1 MPKYAEVIINFATTT
16 EIDRIFTYEIKPLLL
31 DKIQIGHRVKVPFG
45 RHNAPQLGYVIGIL
59 DEIEHTDYEVKAIY
73 DRVDERPL
81 MSKSQLDMARFM
93 VDYYGASFAASID
106 AIVPAGL
113 TAKPFEMRL
122 ETRDYIVL
130 TEDTDKVRSYI
141 AQNTHKKSFA
151 KQQEILEYLLEHKKV
166 LFKAGPSFQDWS
178 VSSVKTLRQN
188 EMLQILKQ
196 EIKQMPD
203 PINHQTFKVLTSEQ
217 LIAKDKLMA
226 ALQSSRYQT
235 MLLDGV
241 TGSGKTEIFL
251 YVIKEVIEKGGSA
264 IVLVPEIALTR
275 QTLQRFEERFGNRVA
290 LTHSRMTP
298 KERQRLYVR
307 AQMGEVNVIIGP
319 RSAVFMPFENLK
331 LIIID
336 EEHESTYKSENAPKY
351 HAVDM
356 AQMRMQRE
364 KGVVL
369 LASATPSMETYQK
382 CITHTYEKLTL
393 TQRIGKARLPEVI
406 VADMRIELK
415 SGNNQVISRVLF
427 EAIRETLTEGK
438 QVMLLINRRGHS
450 TFINCRSCGHV
461 IKCEHCDVSM
471 TYHLS
476 SRQLECHHCGKTEP
490 VPETCPSCGSK
501 HIRFFGSGTEKV
513 EQYLREH
520 FSQYGIGRMDLDTTT
535 GKEGH
540 SKILAAF
547 EKREIN
553 LLIGTQMI
561 AKGHDFKE
569 VTLVGII
576 SADMSLYMQDFRS
589 NERSFQLITQA
600 MGRAGRGNTK
610 GKVIIQTYNP
620 DHIVIEKIKNN
631 QKELF
636 YSQEIKNRQLM
647 GYPPFTHIFTLLVTG
662 KNEEEVIHTAHDL
675 AQYYRHYS
683 EKGKT
688 AFRVIGPST
697 AVIGKLVDE
706 YRWRIIILS
715 ENREK
720 LLVYGKYCLQKFKT
734 KSKSSNIKIQWD
746 MDPLSMM

>member
-16 EIDRIFTYEIKPLLL
+16 EIDRIFTYEIKPLLM

-45 RHNAPQLGYVIGIL
+45 RYNALQIGYVIGIL

-81 MSKSQLDMARFM
+81 MSKNQLDMAKFM
-93 VDYYGASFAASID
+93 VAYYGTSFAASID
-106 AIVPAGL
+106 AIVPSGL
-113 TAKPFEMRL
+113 TSKPFETRL
-122 ETRDYIVL
+122 ETQEYMVL
-130 TEDTDKVRSYI
+130 NRDTDRVQSYI
-141 AQNTHKKSFA
+141 HQNSHKKSFS
-151 KQQEILEYLLEHKKV
+151 KQKEILDYLLIHKKV
-166 LFKAGPSFQDWS
+166 LVKAAQTFQDWS
-178 VSSVKTLRQN
+178 MSSVKTLRQN
-188 EMLQILKQ
+188 EMIQLLKQ
-196 EIKQMPD
+196 EIKQSPD
-203 PINHQTFKVLTSEQ
+203 PINHQAFKVLTKEQ
-217 LIAKDKLMA
+217 LVAKDKIIN
-226 ALQSSRYQT
+226 ALQARSYQT
-235 MLLDGV
+235 IFLDGV

-251 YVIKEVIEKGGSA
+251 YAIQEVIEKGGCA

-298 KERQRLYVR
+298 KERQRLYMR
-307 AQMGEVNVIIGP
+307 AQMGDVTVIIGP
-319 RSAVFMPFENLK
+319 RSAVFMPFENLR
-331 LIIID
+331 LIIVD

-364 KGVVL
+364 QGIVL

-382 CITHTYEKLTL
+382 CLNGEYEKLTL
-393 TQRIGKARLPEVI
+393 TQRIGEAELPEVVI
-406 VADMRIELK
+406 ADMRLELK
-415 SGNNQVISRVLF
+415 TGNNQVISRVLF
-427 EAIRETLTEGK
+427 EAIGETLTKGK

-461 IKCEHCDVSM
+461 IKCNHCDVSM

-490 VPETCPSCGSK
+490 VPETCPACGSK

-520 FSQYGIGRMDLDTTT
+520 FSEYGIGRMDLDTTT

-540 SKILAAF
+540 SKILEAF
-547 EKREIN
+547 EKRETN

-561 AKGHDFKE
+561 AKGHDFKD

-589 NERSFQLITQA
+589 NEKTFQLITQA
-600 MGRAGRGNTK
+600 MGRAGRGSAK
-610 GKVIIQTYNP
+610 GKVIIQTYSP

-631 QKELF
+631 QSKLF
-636 YSQEIKNRQLM
+636 YDQEIKNRQLM
-647 GYPPFTHIFTLLVTG
+647 GYPPFTHIFTVLITG
-662 KNEEEVIHTAHDL
+662 KNEEEVIRAVQHA

-683 EKGKT
+683 KKGKA

-697 AVIGKLVDE
+697 AVIGKLIDE

-715 ENREK
+715 EDREK
-720 LLVYGKYCLQKFKT
+720 LLIYGKYCLQKFKT
-734 KSKSSNIKIQWD
+734 MFNTSNIKIQWD